1 MRKSAVFFIVIF
13 FAALIGERASFAS
26 SLGARADYSY
36 SRTDSSSAGLT
47 TTSKSS
53 TQQYSLNFTK
63 DFTNTVSLSGDMR
76 WTITEVNGEKQE
88 NAYPFFVLHFSP
100 PALYNLTF
108 SHLRTETDPSESG
121 RITTT
126 TTSAAFHLPE
136 TRWPNVSISYNI
148 STMEDHESP
157 KTLDS
162 VTSNV
167 GLGLSKS
174 FYFLDTDARAGYSF
188 VQNMNEDKIA
198 ETKLESPSHS
208 VNGDLSRSF
217 LDNKLRA
224 SANLG
229 YRIAE
234 STTESTGAASRF
246 DVGISGNA
254 GLAFFNPAL
263 PTSVALTNEP
273 ELIDNPPPGI
283 DTTPVTFVSACGGGA
298 TTIDLNC
305 ADWNIGLG
313 FPSSRSIHLIYVYIT
328 TTAFEETNIASI
340 YSFGWQV
347 YTSPNNITWTLV
359 ASPAQTYNAT
369 LNRFELNFTETNAL
383 YFKVVNT
390 AGNGTTDINVTEIQ
404 AVGFLLS
411 SPRQSVTQDSTSQSG
426 GLSLSYRPTNRL
438 SLGFSLNY
446 DKSEQGTVGAGG
458 TDSESVSNSYGANA
472 NYIAIPRYL
481 NIFANFSATSSE
493 YSSVT
498 DTENTTSSYALSLS
512 SSPLDTVNLGL
523 TFNHSES
530 DADGERVSEAESA
543 NFSSSVMVY
552 RGVDLGFSTV
562 MSSSESFQS
571 DTQSDSTSYNTN
583 LRLVPWKSL
592 TIMLNNS
599 RTSATTDAPSGK
611 TSSETTAT
619 SVDFSFTPTRRL
631 YLSGRFNIEPT
642 ESQSYALTF
651 SPTSKIY
658 VSLNYHNDNSSG
670 MVSMGGNLNW
680 QVLGRLS
687 VGAVYNTTSVDNAT
701 NDKTETVFARA
712 SVSF

>member
-1 MRKSAVFFIVIF
+1 MRKSAFFFIVIF
-13 FAALIGERASFAS
+13 FAALMGERASFAS

-36 SRTDSSSAGLT
+36 SRTDSSSAGVT
-47 TTSKSS
+47 TTSKSN

-63 DFTNTVSLSGDMR
+63 DLTNTISLNGDMR
-76 WTITEVNGEKQE
+76 WTITEINGVKQE
-88 NAYPFFVLHFSP
+88 SAYPFLVLQFSP

-108 SHLRTETDPSESG
+108 SHSRTETDPSESG
-121 RITTT
+121 RLTNTS
-126 TTSAAFHLPE
+126 TSAAFHLPE

-148 STMEDHESP
+148 STIEDHESP

-167 GLGLSKS
+167 SAGLGKS

-188 VQNMNEDKIA
+188 SQNMTEDKIA
-198 ETKLESPSHS
+198 QTKSENPSHS

-217 LDNKLRA
+217 LENKIRV

-229 YRIAE
+229 YQIRE
-234 STTESTGAASRF
+234 STTESTGAPSRF

-263 PTSVALTNEP
+263 PTSVTLASEA
-273 ELIDNPPPGI
+273 ELIDNF
-283 DTTPVTFVSACGGGA
+283 TATAVTFASACGGG

-313 FPSSRSIHLIYVYIT
+313 FPSSQSIHSIYVYIT
-328 TTAFEETNIASI
+328 TTPFEETNIASI
-340 YSFGWQV
+340 YSFGWDV
-347 YTSPNNITWTLV
+347 YTSSDNITWTLV

-369 LNRFELNFTETNAL
+369 LNRFELNFTETSAL

-390 AGNGTTDINVTEIQ
+390 VGNGATDINVTEIQ

-426 GLSLSYRPTNRL
+426 GLSLSYRPTERL
-438 SLGFSLNY
+438 SLGFSLSY
-446 DKSEQGTVGAGG
+446 DKSEQSVQGG
-458 TDSESVSNSYGANA
+458 TDSESISNSYGANA

-481 NIFANFSATSSE
+481 NIFANFSNTSSE
-493 YSSVT
+493 YRSSI
-498 DTENTTSSYALSLS
+498 DTENTTSSYAVSLS
-512 SSPLDTVNLGL
+512 SSPLNTVNLGL
-523 TFNHSES
+523 TLNHSES
-530 DADGERVSEAESA
+530 DADGERSSEAESV

-552 RGVDLGFSTV
+552 RGVDLGFSTIT
-562 MSSSESFQS
+562 SSSESFQS
-571 DTQSDSTSYNTN
+571 DTQSDSTTYNTN

-592 TIMLNNS
+592 TIMMNNS

-611 TSSETTAT
+611 TSSKTTGT
-619 SVDFSFTPTRRL
+619 SVDFSFTPTRRI

-642 ESQSYALTF
+642 ESQSYGLTF
-651 SPTSKIY
+651 SPTNKIY
-658 VSLNYHNDNSSG
+658 VSLNYYNDDSSG
-670 MVSMGGNLNW
+670 TVSMGGNLNW

-687 VGAVYNTTSVDNAT
+687 VGAVYNTTSANNAT

>member
-1 MRKSAVFFIVIF
+1 MRKSVFFFIVVF
-13 FAALIGERASFAS
+13 FAALMGGRASFAS

-36 SRTDSSSAGLT
+36 SRTDSSSAGVT
-47 TTSKSS
+47 TTSKSN

-63 DFTNTVSLSGDMR
+63 ELTNTISLNGDMR
-76 WTITEVNGEKQE
+76 WTITEINGVKQE
-88 NAYPFFVLHFSP
+88 SAYPFLVLQFSP

-108 SHLRTETDPSESG
+108 SHSRTETDPSESG

-126 TTSAAFHLPE
+126 NTSVAFRLPE

-148 STMEDHESP
+148 ATSEDHESP
-157 KTLDS
+157 KMLDS
-162 VTSNV
+162 VTSNISA
-167 GLGLSKS
+167 GLGKS

-188 VQNMNEDKIA
+188 TQNMTEDKISQTTS
-198 ETKLESPSHS
+198 ENPSHS

-217 LDNKLRA
+217 LENKLRA

-229 YRIAE
+229 YQIRE
-234 STTESTGAASRF
+234 STTESTGAPSRF
-246 DVGISGNA
+246 DVGISGNTGWA
-254 GLAFFNPAL
+254 YFNPAL
-263 PTSVALTNEP
+263 PTSITLTSEP
-273 ELIDNPPPGI
+273 ELIDNPPPAI
-283 DTTPVTFVSACGGGA
+283 DTTPVTFASACGGG

-305 ADWNIGLG
+305 ANWNIGTG
-313 FPSSRSIHLIYVYIT
+313 FLFSQSIHLIYVYIT
-328 TTAFEETNIASI
+328 TTPFEETNIASI
-340 YSFGWQV
+340 YSFGWDV
-347 YTSPNNITWTLV
+347 YTSSDNITWTLV

-369 LNRFELNFTETNAL
+369 LNRFELNFTETSAL

-390 AGNGTTDINVTEIQ
+390 AGNGATDINVTEIQ

-426 GLSLSYRPTNRL
+426 GLSLSYRPTERL
-438 SLGFSLNY
+438 SLGFSLSY
-446 DKSEQGTVGAGG
+446 DKSEQSVQGG
-458 TDSESVSNSYGANA
+458 TDSESISNSYGANA
-472 NYIAIPRYL
+472 NYVAIPRYL

-498 DTENTTSSYALSLS
+498 DTENTTSSYAVSLS

-530 DADGERVSEAESA
+530 ETDGERVSESESA
-543 NFSSSVMVY
+543 SFNSSIMVY
-552 RGVDLGFSTV
+552 RGVDLNFSTV

-583 LRLVPWKSL
+583 LRLVPWQSL
-592 TIMLNNS
+592 SIILNNS

-651 SPTSKIY
+651 SPTNKIY
-658 VSLNYHNDNSSG
+658 VSLNYYNDDSSG
-670 MVSMGGNLNW
+670 TVSMGGNLNW
-680 QVLGRLS
+680 QVLRRLS
-687 VGAVYNTTSVDNAT
+687 VGAVYNTTSANNAT